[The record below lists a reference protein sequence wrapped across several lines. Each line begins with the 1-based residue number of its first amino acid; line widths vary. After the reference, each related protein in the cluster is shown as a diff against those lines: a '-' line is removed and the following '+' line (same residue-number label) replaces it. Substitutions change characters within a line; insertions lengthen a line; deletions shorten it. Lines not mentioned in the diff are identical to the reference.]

1 MEIFRLF
8 FSASWNE
15 ISNKSNLWE
24 RVCVPD
30 LQIESWRDLWDGLV
44 PGEHTL
50 LPGDHDLLLGRQV
63 LEGEDKPP
71 VEVSLPSQRPVVDV
85 CGLYIIRALQPPG
98 TNFIFLSYCTL
109 YYVLYFQDLNAPIV
123 MWTMSIL
130 SPYKQIA
137 FPGRYILCYHHIL
150 LRTSNEYFKGS
161 RYIFFWSSNVLEAK
175 LFIKNNISKTC
186 NSVPCQ
192 LH

>member
-1 MEIFRLF
+1 MYELISKLTFLEIFRLF

-30 LQIESWRDLWDGLV
+30 LQVESWRDLWDGLV

-85 CGLYIIRALQPPG
+85 CGLDIIRTLQPTG
-98 TNFIFLSYCTL
+98 TNFIFVLYCTL
-109 YYVLYFQDLNAPIV
+109 YYVLYSVLYFQLKCTNCDVDHVNPITV
-123 MWTMSIL
+123 QTDCIPRKVHPLL
-130 SPYKQIA
+130 SSYS
-137 FPGRYILCYHHIL
+137 
-150 LRTSNEYFKGS
+150 TSN
-161 RYIFFWSSNVLEAK
+161 
-175 LFIKNNISKTC
+175 IKWT
-186 NSVPCQ
+186 
-192 LH
+192 L